1 MSGHSKWANIKARKG
16 SQDAKRSA
24 TFTRLAKNILT
35 AVREGGGLVD
45 ANLNSKLRTAI
56 EQARVANMPKENIER
71 LLSSFVE
78 KREHMLP
85 MVLEGFGPAKVPLI
99 VTAETDNKNRTLS
112 EIKLI
117 FRDYGGNLGESGSVA
132 FLFEHLGEIKLEDNL
147 SEEDQ
152 LKLIDFG
159 AIDIRGQ
166 YVYTS
171 PENLGVFAN
180 KIKEYGLISESCGLI
195 YRALNPLDVP
205 DSEQDKLLEFLEKL
219 EENEDVLGVYPAICD
234 E

>member
-45 ANLNSKLRTAI
+45 VNINSKLRTAI
-56 EQARVANMPKENIER
+56 EQAREANMPKENIER

-85 MVLEGFGPAKVPLI
+85 MILEGFGPGKIPLMI
-99 VTAETDNKNRTLS
+99 TIETDNKNRTLS

-117 FRDYGGNLGESGSVA
+117 FRDFGGSLGESGSVS
-132 FLFEHLGEIKLEDNL
+132 FLFKHLGEVRLETLPD
-147 SEEDQ
+147 EEDQ
-152 LKLIDFG
+152 LKLIDLG
-159 AIDIRGQ
+159 AWDIQ
-166 YVYTS
+166 KKNIYTS
-171 PENLGVFAN
+171 PENLREFEN
-180 KIKEYGLISESCGLI
+180 KVKENGFLVDGSGLI
-195 YRALNPLDVP
+195 YKAINTMSVN
-205 DSEQDKLLEFLEKL
+205 QDEEDKILEFLERL
-219 EENEDVLGVYPAICD
+219 EEQEDILGVYSAISD